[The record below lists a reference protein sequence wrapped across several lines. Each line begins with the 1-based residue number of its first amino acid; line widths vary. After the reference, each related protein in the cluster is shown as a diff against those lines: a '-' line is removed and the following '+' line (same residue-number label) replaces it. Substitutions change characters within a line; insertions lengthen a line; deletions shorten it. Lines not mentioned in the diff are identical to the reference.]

1 MVTVVDQN
9 QTIFKTMIS
18 LILVEDNPITA
29 MSLSLFLKD
38 SSFEVMAEL
47 SKGEEV
53 ADKVRELNPSIV
65 IMDIMLK
72 GDIDGLQAAAEIRT
86 ENNVPILF
94 VSALSDVDT
103 TNQINLITNS
113 DAIVK
118 PFDYEHLEVKIRQL
132 VKE

>member
-53 ADKVRELNPSIV
+53 R
-65 IMDIMLK
+65 
-72 GDIDGLQAAAEIRT
+72 
-86 ENNVPILF
+86 
-94 VSALSDVDT
+94 
-103 TNQINLITNS
+103 
-113 DAIVK
+113 
-118 PFDYEHLEVKIRQL
+118 
-132 VKE
+132 